1 MKQLT
6 LKIPN
11 NLYDTFLKF
20 LQNNFP
26 SIEITESNTDNTK
39 VVSEQ
44 ETTYE
49 TMLNSEKALA
59 KDWLSKEED
68 EAWEDLP

>member
-20 LQNNFP
+20 LQNNFS
-26 SIEITESNTDNTK
+26 SIEITETNSDGTK

-49 TMLNSEKALA
+49 TMLNSEKVLA

-68 EAWEDLP
+68 EVWKDL

>member
-11 NLYDTFLKF
+11 NLYDTFIKF
-20 LQNNFP
+20 LQNNFS
-26 SIEITESNTDNTK
+26 SIEITETNSDGTK

-68 EAWEDLP
+68 EVWEDLP

>member
-11 NLYDTFLKF
+11 NLYDIFFKF

-26 SIEITESNTDNTK
+26 SIEITESNTVSTK

-49 TMLNSEKALA
+49 TMLTSEKAFA

-68 EAWEDLP
+68 EAWEDL